1 MILLKSTTVSSSFVC
16 SRTRT
21 TFLLLLLFAVAR
33 VTACNGLNASKTSG
47 NIVFLNRDLSSGD
60 LSQWTHRDFGLG
72 TDRGSNTSEA
82 GYLWYHANVGG
93 RKAAGLTTTPAA
105 HASQAASSDS
115 VYLWEPRQQWNH
127 QPYEIWL
134 RTSIMFPSAA
144 TISSSG
150 LSGEAPFAPTT
161 GEWNWFLEFH
171 NDSNSMPACAKE
183 FANIALDVKTDD
195 PIVSGVV
202 GTKNVRMAMRIMGG
216 EDCDPNIEWVDG
228 PQLQWDH
235 WYEMLLHIKWDP
247 RGGIAEWY
255 LDNSNVPYY
264 SNLKIPTLFTRPKGY
279 VSPSYTT
286 LTIPNYRLHAQWN
299 STIYVGPLVVGSSQ
313 SSVLN
318 AF

>member
-1 MILLKSTTVSSSFVC
+1 M
-16 SRTRT
+16 
-21 TFLLLLLFAVAR
+21 
-33 VTACNGLNASKTSG
+33 
-47 NIVFLNRDLSSGD
+47 
-60 LSQWTHRDFGLG
+60 G

-183 FANIALDVKTDD
+183 FANISLDVKTDD

-216 EDCDPNIEWVDG
+216 DDCDPNIEWVDG

-235 WYEMLLHIKWDP
+235 WYEMLLHIKWDSS
-247 RGGIAEWY
+247 GGIAEWY